1 MRKIQIIIYILI
13 SGLFFGQNKE
23 FFYEYRSIP
32 DSTNRENTQTEMM
45 VLNVNKKKSEFYS
58 LDKYVSD
65 STLDADSKKGIM
77 SMPPNK
83 TMNSDRIIKTIDS
96 KSITFST
103 ILSSTQ
109 YVVNQDMN
117 LKWTLLPE
125 FNKIL
130 GYDVQKA
137 TTNYGGRKWTAWF
150 TKEIPL
156 QDGPYKFSNL
166 PGLILK
172 IEDTRKNHIFE
183 LKGIKNTLTDF
194 AYPEL
199 NNFRVVKL
207 DYPQFMKAY
216 KKYRQSPMA
225 DEVDSFVDY
234 TDTSGVV
241 HTATE
246 SFRENEKI
254 VLEKL
259 SKENNILEIN
269 LLKK

>member
-1 MRKIQIIIYILI
+1 MKTIQLLIYILI
-13 SGLFFGQNKE
+13 SGLFFGQNKA

-32 DSTNRENTQTEMM
+32 DSTQRENIRTEMM

-83 TMNSDRIIKTIDS
+83 TLNSDRVIKTMDS

-103 ILSSTQ
+103 ILSFTKYFVS
-109 YVVNQDMN
+109 QDMN
-117 LKWTLLPE
+117 LKWTLLSE

-150 TKEIPL
+150 TKEIPI

-166 PGLILK
+166 PGLTLK
-172 IEDTRKNHIFE
+172 IEDTGKNHVFE
-183 LKGIKNTLTDF
+183 LKGIKNTSTDF
-194 AYPEL
+194 IYPEL
-199 NNFRVVKL
+199 NNFRIVKL
-207 DYPQFMKAY
+207 SYPQFVKVY
-216 KKYRQSPMA
+216 KKYRKNPMA
-225 DEVDSFVDY
+225 DQVDSFVDY
-234 TDTSGVV
+234 TDAAGVT

-246 SFRENEKI
+246 SFRNNEKI
-254 VLEKL
+254 ALEEL
-259 SKENNILEIN
+259 SKDNNIIEIELIN
-269 LLKK
+269 K